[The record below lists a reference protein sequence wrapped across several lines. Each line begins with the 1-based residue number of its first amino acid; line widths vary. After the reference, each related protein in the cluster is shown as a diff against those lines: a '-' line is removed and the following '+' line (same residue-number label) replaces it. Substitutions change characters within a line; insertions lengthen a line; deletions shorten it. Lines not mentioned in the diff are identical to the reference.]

1 MIKLIFL
8 TAALSFTQ
16 FVIADTDKP
25 VTDMSA
31 ANNAHASIKAEDKK
45 DQSFWTSEQNR
56 QAELE
61 KKYQQAITA
70 NSDAKKPYAYLAG
83 LYLTNNKTSKAIS
96 AYQDAI
102 THDAENPKLYAA
114 LSIAYLHH
122 AKYDMASAMATEAL
136 RLDPKL
142 SGAKKINDYVVAK
155 KEAIDAATKV
165 PAGGSKYDM
174 SGKAPHGGVMPAAVG
189 AKPTDL
195 MHSLKKQ

>member
-1 MIKLIFL
+1 MG
-8 TAALSFTQ
+8 
-16 FVIADTDKP
+16 
-25 VTDMSA
+25 A
-31 ANNAHASIKAEDKK
+31 ANKAHAAIKADKK
-45 DQSFWTSEQNR
+45 DQPFWTGEQTK

-61 KKYQQAITA
+61 EKYKKAIA
-70 NSDAKKPYAYLAG
+70 ENPDDKKAHAYLAG
-83 LYLTNNKTSKAIS
+83 LYLTNNKTTKAIG
-96 AYQDAI
+96 AYQEAI
-102 THDAENPKLYAA
+102 TKDAENPKLFAA

-142 SGAKKINDYVVAK
+142 SGVKKINEYVVAK

-174 SGKAPHGGVMPAAVG
+174 SGKAPHGGVMPTAVG
-189 AKPTDL
+189 TKPTDL